1 MNNEFYIIEDSILKA
16 LTEEGRRQETFTLP
30 EGITDI
36 ADGVFDNVSVKEI
49 TFPSSLK
56 QIPESVLDDHEE
68 LEKVVISNGT
78 EKILEYAFY
87 FCSSLK
93 EVTIPDTVSEIEM
106 FAFQDCGSLKRLH
119 LPESLVMLESGVFFG
134 CTALEKIDI
143 PEGVESIHDD
153 TFYGCESLKEIVLP
167 DSLQAIYGTPFRGCT
182 SLRTLTIPEN
192 VSRIDGNAFLGCTAL
207 TDIIIESG
215 ELELGDG
222 VYVPNGCRVHH
233 IGGDFKFVQVY
244 QDKKDK
250 KKEKI
255 EMEKMTDEEAKKAY
269 FEVCRHEFPK
279 FVATIENYCSAISDG
294 ADESGYRTKEDVL
307 DFALRLIT
315 DFGPYPSENGFTK
328 DAWDYAFD
336 DWDEIC
342 PPTPGLKACGTDSMS
357 DEDLSRW
364 YEENYNSLD

>member
-16 LTEEGRRQETFTLP
+16 LTETGSRQETFTLP

-56 QIPESVLDDHEE
+56 QIPESVLSDHEE
-68 LEKVVISNGT
+68 LEKVIISTGT

-87 FCSSLK
+87 SCSSLT

-106 FAFQDCGSLKRLH
+106 FAFQDCESLKRLH
-119 LPESLVMLESGVFFG
+119 LPKSLVMLESGAFFG
-134 CTALEKIDI
+134 CSALEYIDI
-143 PEGVESIHDD
+143 PEGVVYIHDD
-153 TFYGCESLKEIVLP
+153 TFYGCESLKKIVLP
-167 DSLQAIYGTPFRGCT
+167 DSLRTIYGTPFRDCT
-182 SLRTLTIPEN
+182 SLKTLDIPEN
-192 VSRIDGNAFLGCTAL
+192 VSRIDDNAFLGCTAL
-207 TDIIIESG
+207 TDIFIESG

-244 QDKKDK
+244 QDKKNKKNEKDK
-250 KKEKI
+250 
-255 EMEKMTDEEAKKAY
+255 KMTDEEAKQAY

-279 FVATIENYCSAISDG
+279 IVSTIENYCSAGYDG
-294 ADESGYRTKEDVL
+294 TFENSEYRTKEEVL

-364 YEENYNSLD
+364 YEENYESLD

>member
-1 MNNEFYIIEDSILKA
+1 MNEIYVIEDSILKA
-16 LTEEGRRQETFTLP
+16 LTEEGRRQETFVLP

-56 QIPESVLDDHEE
+56 QIPESVLADHEE
-68 LEKVVISNGT
+68 LGKVIISTGT

-87 FCSSLK
+87 SCSSLR

-106 FAFQDCGSLKRLH
+106 FAFQDCESLKRLH

-167 DSLQAIYGTPFRGCT
+167 DSLQAIYGTPFRDCT

-192 VSRIDGNAFLGCTAL
+192 VSRIDGNAFLGCPAL
-207 TDIIIESG
+207 TDIFIESD

-222 VYVPNGCRVHH
+222 FYIPSGCRVHRP
-233 IGGDFKFVQVY
+233 
-244 QDKKDK
+244 
-250 KKEKI
+250 EK
-255 EMEKMTDEEAKKAY
+255 KMTDEEAKRAY
-269 FEVCRHEFPK
+269 FEVCKHEFPK
-279 FVATIENYCSAISDG
+279 IVETVENYCSAGPDG
-294 ADESGYRTKEDVL
+294 KFEDSQYRTKEEVL
-307 DFALRLIT
+307 SFALSLIR

-336 DWDEIC
+336 YWDEVC
-342 PPTPGLKACGTDSMS
+342 PPHLELKACGTDSMS
-357 DEDLSRW
+357 EEDLSRW
-364 YEENYNSLD
+364 YEENYNTID

>member
-1 MNNEFYIIEDSILKA
+1 MKNFYVIEDSILKA
-16 LTEEGRRQETFTLP
+16 LTEEGSRQEIFTLP

-56 QIPESVLDDHEE
+56 QIPESVLSDHEE

-87 FCSSLK
+87 SCSSLTD
-93 EVTIPDTVSEIEM
+93 VTIPDTVTEIEM
-106 FAFQDCGSLKRLH
+106 FAFQDCESLKRLH
-119 LPESLVMLESGVFFG
+119 LPKSLVMLESGVFFG
-134 CTALEKIDI
+134 CSALEEIDI

-167 DSLQAIYGTPFRGCT
+167 DSLQAIYGTPFRDCT
-182 SLRTLTIPEN
+182 SLRVLTIPEN

-207 TDIIIESG
+207 TDIILESG

-244 QDKKDK
+244 QDKKK
-250 KKEKI
+250 EKKEKI
-255 EMEKMTDEEAKKAY
+255 EMKELTDEEAKKAY
-269 FEVCRHEFPK
+269 LEVCRHEFPR
-279 FVATIENYCSAISDG
+279 FVATIENYCSARSDG
-294 ADESGYRTKEDVL
+294 TDESGYRTKDEVL
-307 DFALRLIT
+307 AFALELVT
-315 DFGPYPSENGFTK
+315 DFGPYPCESGLVR

-336 DWDEIC
+336 YWDEVC
-342 PPTPGLKACGTDSMS
+342 PATPGLKACGTDSMS
-357 DEDLSRW
+357 VEDMLRW
-364 YEENYNSLD
+364 YEEHYDTLD